1 MSKDTMLD
9 TGSGSIASRKA
20 VRSSVLD
27 PLSRASEILFGL
39 IMVLTFTLSIGVTEA
54 GRDDVRAMLIG
65 VIGCNLAWGLID
77 AALYLMNVRGERGL
91 AASAIAAIRHEE
103 NPSAGRALVADY
115 LPPEVLP
122 ALAETEIERIRT
134 HLKTLPPDT
143 MQQGVGREDR
153 LAALGVFL
161 FVFLCLFPVVIPFL
175 IFDDIRFALRASN
188 VVAIVLLFLT
198 GFSFGRHVGRPWR
211 TGMVTV
217 LVGIVLVAIAM
228 ALGG

>member
-1 MSKDTMLD
+1 MSMGTTPA
-9 TGSGSIASRKA
+9 TGTSAAKPSMRQ
-20 VRSSVLD
+20 RVLD

-77 AALYLMNVRGERGL
+77 AALYLLNVRGERGL

-103 NPSAGRALVADY
+103 NPGAGRALVADY

-122 ALAETEIERIRT
+122 ALTEAEIERVRM

-143 MQQGVGREDR
+143 LRQGVGREDR

-161 FVFLCLFPVVIPFL
+161 LVFLCLFPVVIPFL
-175 IFDDIRFALRASN
+175 VFDDLRFALRASN
-188 VVAIVLLFLT
+188 AVAIALLFLA

-217 LVGIVLVAIAM
+217 LIGIVLVAIAM